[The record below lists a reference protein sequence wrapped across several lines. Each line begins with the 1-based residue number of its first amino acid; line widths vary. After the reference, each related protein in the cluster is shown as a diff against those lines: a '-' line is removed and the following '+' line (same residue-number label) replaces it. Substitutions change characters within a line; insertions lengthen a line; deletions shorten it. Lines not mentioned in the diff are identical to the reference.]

1 MQKVFNSY
9 YSIWK
14 KTLQIIYQ
22 LSCFV
27 GHPVLYAPR
36 LYCIRPTLHPSN
48 DTSDPP
54 ALGFLAACIAAV
66 GPMCTRPCSL
76 SEKVEKR

>member
-1 MQKVFNSY
+1 MEKDITNY
-9 YSIWK
+9 
-14 KTLQIIYQ
+14 
-22 LSCFV
+22 LSTIVLV
-27 GHPVLYAPR
+27 GHPVLYALR
-36 LYCIRPTLHPSN
+36 LYIRPTLHPSY

-76 SEKVEKR
+76 SEKVEKDSVSDLL

>member
-1 MQKVFNSY
+1 MQKVFNFY

-27 GHPVLYAPR
+27 GHPVLYALR
-36 LYCIRPTLHPSN
+36 LYIRPTLHPSY

-54 ALGFLAACIAAV
+54 ALGFLAA
-66 GPMCTRPCSL
+66 
-76 SEKVEKR
+76 